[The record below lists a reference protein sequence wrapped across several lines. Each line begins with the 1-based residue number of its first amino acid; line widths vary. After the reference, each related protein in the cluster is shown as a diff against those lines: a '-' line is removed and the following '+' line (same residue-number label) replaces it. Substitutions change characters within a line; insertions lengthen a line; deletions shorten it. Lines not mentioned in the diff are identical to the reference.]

1 MPALLK
7 IVGER
12 PSRAAGTSVTV
23 GFLGRRLRRDRPR
36 ALLGSRLTGWLSE
49 QRWCVPSPPSS
60 SWPAWPRRWGGV
72 VAWVA
77 MAAELERETTDLL
90 SRLVAIDTVNPPGN
104 ERPAQELLAGLLED
118 AGFEVELLGRTE
130 DRPNLLARRRGAVDG
145 PTLCLLSHV
154 DTVLAD
160 AGEWQRDPWSGEVF
174 DGVLWGRGAQD
185 MKSQTAAEVVGA
197 IALAQAGG
205 PARGELL
212 IASVADEET
221 GGSEGAMWL
230 CEHHPD
236 RVRCDLLLNEGAGT
250 VIPFEGE
257 RVYGVCLA
265 EKGVFRFTVTTD
277 GVAGHASM
285 PRIGENA
292 LLKMVPLLQAIGD
305 GETAFDVTD
314 PPRAMLAE
322 LGISV
327 DGDPAAALSALEA
340 RDPVLAAL
348 VEPMLR
354 VTLAP
359 TRISASEKI
368 NVIPSRARLQV
379 DCRTPPGM
387 ERDQVLARI
396 HEVLGGGGYQVEFT
410 EEVVGNSSP
419 ADTPLMDA
427 LRGWITREDPE
438 ARVVPTM
445 LPAFTD
451 SRTFRDA
458 FPECVA
464 YGFFPQREMTLY
476 ETAPLIHARD
486 ERIAVADLGFAAR
499 CYRDVAKEL
508 LA

>member
-1 MPALLK
+1 
-7 IVGER
+7 
-12 PSRAAGTSVTV
+12 
-23 GFLGRRLRRDRPR
+23 
-36 ALLGSRLTGWLSE
+36 
-49 QRWCVPSPPSS
+49 
-60 SWPAWPRRWGGV
+60 
-72 VAWVA
+72 

-104 ERPAQELLAGLLED
+104 ERPAQELLAGLLAD
-118 AGFEVELLGRTE
+118 AGFEIELLGRTE
-130 DRPNLLARRRGAVDG
+130 ERPNLLARLRGKADG

-160 AGEWQRDPWSGEVF
+160 PAEWQRDPWSGEVV
-174 DGVLWGRGAQD
+174 DGVLWGRGSQD
-185 MKSQTAAEVVGA
+185 MKSQTAAEVIGA
-197 IALAQAGG
+197 IAFAQAGG

-212 IASVADEET
+212 VAAVADEET
-221 GGSEGAMWL
+221 GGGEGAIWL
-230 CEHHPD
+230 CEEHPD

-257 RVYGVCLA
+257 RVYGVCVA

-285 PRIGENA
+285 PKIGENA
-292 LLKMVPLLQAIGD
+292 LLKMVPLLQAMGER
-305 GETAFDVTD
+305 ETAFDLTD
-314 PPRAMLAE
+314 PPRALLAE
-322 LGISV
+322 LGIAV
-327 DGDPAAALSALEA
+327 DGDPAGALAALQT

-387 ERDQVLARI
+387 EREQVLRRI
-396 HEVLGGGGYQVEFT
+396 HEVLGGDGYEIAFT
-410 EEVVGNSSP
+410 EEVVGNGSP
-419 ADTPLMDA
+419 AETPLMDA
-427 LRGWITREDPE
+427 LRGWVAREDPE

-451 SRTFRDA
+451 SRTFREA

-476 ETAPLIHARD
+476 ETSPLIHSRD
-486 ERIAVADLGFAAR
+486 ERIGVADLGLAAR

-508 LA
+508 LG